1 MRFIRGILGLA
12 LALLFTAFAVA
23 NRQTVEITWSP
34 LHPAASLPLY
44 ALALGLLATG
54 FLIGSLF
61 AWLESIP
68 VRLEK
73 TRQKRRIKTLEKELL
88 EKELKAKDLHT
99 GNSAITALPATAQ
112 NWTALPSVEP
122 PAEPLEKQQ

>member
-61 AWLESIP
+61 VWLESIP

-73 TRQKRRIKTLEKELL
+73 TRQKRRIKTLEKEL
-88 EKELKAKDLHT
+88 KAKDLDT
-99 GNSAITALPATAQ
+99 DNSAITALPATAQ

-122 PAEPLEKQQ
+122 PAEPLEKQ